1 MPERVLRNVFSVN
14 ADNGCIERLVGPVAN
29 VLDGF
34 VDNLLAARYCHES
47 PLCLVV
53 NIVST
58 RFTDCHIGDTTKL
71 FT

>member
-34 VDNLLAARYCHES
+34 VDNLLAACYCHES

-53 NIVST
+53 NIVPT
-58 RFTDCHIGDTTKL
+58 
-71 FT
+71 

>member
-34 VDNLLAARYCHES
+34 VDNLDVLNALRECH
-47 PLCLVV
+47 
-53 NIVST
+53 
-58 RFTDCHIGDTTKL
+58 
-71 FT
+71 